1 MSGDDGVIRRLVQ
14 RIVVL
19 VVMLASVSASAERRL
34 NDLSNEPAARVYFRP
49 HLHRQVQA
57 DLGLTVIQ
65 LAYEE
70 PLDEHWALQ
79 IEGGIFGTYFLPWFD
94 LGDDV
99 KGIGGGTR
107 VTWFAR
113 ASGHGPY
120 VAPYLRVSMISGED
134 PAGVERT
141 GIGLATGVFAGWAFG
156 LTARLDLR
164 IGIGAQYIYLNAPPL
179 GASTP
184 FVALDLVVGYRL

>member
-1 MSGDDGVIRRLVQ
+1 MIRRHVQ
-14 RIVVL
+14 RIVFV
-19 VVMLASVSASAERRL
+19 VVMLVTVSASADRRL
-34 NDLSNEPAARVYFRP
+34 DDLSAEPAARVNIGP
-49 HLHRQVQA
+49 QLHRQVQA

-70 PLDEHWALQ
+70 PIDAHWALQ

-107 VTWFAR
+107 LTWFSR
-113 ASGHGPY
+113 ASGLGPY
-120 VAPYLRVSMISGED
+120 VAPYVRVSRIAGED
-134 PAGVERT
+134 AAGVERT
-141 GIGLATGVFAGWAFG
+141 GVGLATGVFAGWAFG
-156 LTARLDLR
+156 LTERLDLR
-164 IGIGAQYIYLNAPPL
+164 IGVGAQYIYLHAPPL